1 MPVKECQSEN
11 KPGFKWGES
20 GNACYTYTPNDKG
33 SRETARKKAIKQGV
47 AITISEGEKFAT
59 NDKIVCEKCGWSW
72 KISDGGNDLYIC
84 HKCGYDNEENTS
96 K

>member
-1 MPVKECQSEN
+1 MPVLPCSENN

-20 GNACYTYTPNDKG
+20 GNACYTYTPNDKK

-47 AITISEGEKFAT
+47 AITISER
-59 NDKIVCEKCGWSW
+59 
-72 KISDGGNDLYIC
+72 
-84 HKCGYDNEENTS
+84 NT